1 MNVQDNHSL
10 QHHTWA
16 RSRGMVGIRRMTTG
30 SGDGGETHHLPLKE
44 HPEPKLILHFSACMK
59 EQLSGVKNFLEV
71 LAFPIQER
79 WQLKLCIEARYVGN
93 ARKTLKRIII
103 GRNSQ

>member
-1 MNVQDNHSL
+1 MGTVVRPTICSL
-10 QHHTWA
+10 
-16 RSRGMVGIRRMTTG
+16 
-30 SGDGGETHHLPLKE
+30 ENLEL
-44 HPEPKLILHFSACMK
+44 KLILYFSACMK